1 MESQKEAL
9 SDNLQ
14 SDQQNH
20 FCAMYVCTLY
30 GYTYVFGD
38 RRYPNGWLSCVFGWA
53 GGKKGRDKE
62 KKGWWKSSKVKNT
75 GLKYT

>member
-1 MESQKEAL
+1 
-9 SDNLQ
+9 
-14 SDQQNH
+14 
-20 FCAMYVCTLY
+20 MYVCTLY